1 MDMLTN
7 IRTEGTGVPMAN
19 PEMLAA
25 QAAPQGPMMDPGMS
39 NPAAELMAMQGMQQ
53 EESVSIDGDAA
64 MLAEAVVSRADGNL
78 QAAVAILDNA
88 KSMIMG
94 AGEEPQMMMGG
105 GYMKPQNYVGGGAL
119 KSVPEGNKGLAKLPE
134 NVRNRMGYMADGGA
148 LQEGRDMSDMDILRA
163 VIANSQKGRD
173 ISDKDISMTRQ
184 ILEGQQGRTMSDADV
199 AMNRTFSDNDL
210 VQLAAEKLMRYR
222 SS

>member
-1 MDMLTN
+1 MDTLTN
-7 IRTEGTGVPMAN
+7 IRTEGAGVPMAN
-19 PEMLAA
+19 PDMLAA

-39 NPAAELMAMQGMQQ
+39 DPTAEIMAMQGMQQ
-53 EESVSIDGDAA
+53 EEPVSIDGDAA
-64 MLAEAVVSRADGNL
+64 MLAEAVVTRADGNL

-94 AGEEPQMMMGG
+94 AGQEPQMMMGG
-105 GYMKPQNYVGGGAL
+105 GYMKPQNY
-119 KSVPEGNKGLAKLPE
+119 
-134 NVRNRMGYMADGGA
+134 ADGGA
-148 LQEGRDMSDMDILRA
+148 LQKGRDMSDMDILRA

-210 VQLAAEKLMRYR
+210 VQLLDDIRLAKGT
-222 SS
+222 

>member
-25 QAAPQGPMMDPGMS
+25 QAPRGPMMDPGMS
-39 NPAAELMAMQGMQQ
+39 DPAAEIMAMQEMQQ
-53 EESVSIDGDAA
+53 EEPVSVEGDAA
-64 MLAEAVVSRADGNL
+64 MLAEAVVSRADGDL

-94 AGEEPQMMMGG
+94 AGQEPQMMMGG
-105 GYMKPQNYVGGGAL
+105 GYMKPQNYAGGGEIGNLPNEGL
-119 KSVPEGNKGLAKLPE
+119 KALAKS
-134 NVRNRMGYMADGGA
+134 G
-148 LQEGRDMSDMDILRA
+148 
-163 VIANSQKGRD
+163 QKGKDAVRAMGFMNMGGEISFDD
-173 ISDKDISMTRQ
+173 I
-184 ILEGQQGRTMSDADV
+184 A
-199 AMNRTFSDNDL
+199 
-210 VQLAAEKLMRYR
+210 RYT

>member
-39 NPAAELMAMQGMQQ
+39 DPAAELMAMQGMQQ

-105 GYMKPQNYVGGGAL
+105 GYMKPQNYAGGGPL
-119 KSVPEGNKGLAKLPE
+119 RPVPDGNKGLAKLPTK
-134 NVRNRMGYMADGGA
+134 VRNNIGFMADGGYMNKEDA
-148 LQEGRDMSDMDILRA
+148 LS
-163 VIANSQKGRD
+163 
-173 ISDKDISMTRQ
+173 
-184 ILEGQQGRTMSDADV
+184 
-199 AMNRTFSDNDL
+199 
-210 VQLAAEKLMRYR
+210 KLY
-222 SS
+222 